1 MTFSPQVITL
11 ITKVTNRGY
20 RIFLLRVSIYRRK
33 STILNLGIKEYLRKF
48 YSFFFVRKIFI
59 LLSYL
64 SRRKKIMDGSYNIKY
79 FSSFF
84 LWKKKK
90 IDIFSFYSLEWERG
104 FSDFLLLLIS
114 SRRIKNIFFF
124 FILRRGGAF

>member
-1 MTFSPQVITL
+1 MQTEYCWISVTKCSYFSNFSLCAVMILASPGTVSSKML
-11 ITKVTNRGY
+11 SV
-20 RIFLLRVSIYRRK
+20 FLLLSIITMSGLSVVTMTSGGIVPPPCVWCIYRRK

-64 SRRKKIMDGSYNIKY
+64 SRRKKIRDGCYNIKY

-90 IDIFSFYSLEWERG
+90 
-104 FSDFLLLLIS
+104 
-114 SRRIKNIFFF
+114 
-124 FILRRGGAF
+124 